1 MPPSLVSRQDFPSLF
16 AALADRGFQIIGP
29 TLRDDAIVYDEL
41 VSVDDLPI
49 GYTDEQEAGT
59 YRVKRRNDA
68 ALFGYTVGPQSWKRY
83 LHPPRL
89 RLWRAERADGGRMD
103 IEVDDE
109 APPKYAFLGVRACE
123 LAAIGIQDKVFVRGP
138 FVDKHYQRRRDEA
151 CIIAVN
157 CGQAGNTCFCVSMG
171 TGPRVQGDFDLSLV
185 ELLDTARHD
194 FLVEAGS
201 KLGRELLDA
210 IPHRQADATDLDTAD
225 AVIEATAGSMGRQM
239 DTEGIVSLLKDQPD
253 HPRWDD
259 VAGRCLTCTNCT
271 MVCPTC
277 FCTAVT
283 DTTDLAGVTAERWQ
297 HWDSCF
303 TLDFSHIAGGS
314 IRASTKSRYRQWMT
328 HKLATWF
335 DQFGTSGCVGCGR
348 CITWCPVGI
357 DITAEVRAIQ
367 QDNRATQ
374 QGGARP

>member
-1 MPPSLVSRQDFPSLF
+1 MQPSLLRREDFPSLF
-16 AALADRGFQIIGP
+16 AALFDRGFHIIGP
-29 TLRDDAIVYDEL
+29 TLQGDAIVYDEL
-41 VSVDDLPI
+41 ASVDDLPI
-49 GYTDEQEAGT
+49 GYTDEQEAAT
-59 YRVKRRNDA
+59 YRVKRRADA
-68 ALFGYTVGPQSWKRY
+68 ALFGYTVGPQSWKHY
-83 LHPPRL
+83 LHPPRY
-89 RLWRAERADGGRMD
+89 RLWRTERAADGKLD
-103 IEVDDE
+103 VTVEDDT
-109 APPKYAFLGVRACE
+109 PPRYAFLGVRACE
-123 LAAIGIQDKVFVRGP
+123 LAAIGVQDKVFLQGP
-138 FVDKHYQRRRDEA
+138 FVDVHYRRRREGA

-185 ELLDTARHD
+185 ELLTAERHD
-194 FLVEAGS
+194 FLVEIGS
-201 KLGRELLDA
+201 DLGQELIDSVPHQTAREADVALADA
-210 IPHRQADATDLDTAD
+210 I
-225 AVIEATAGSMGRQM
+225 ISATAGSMGRHM
-239 DTEGIVSLLKDQPD
+239 DTNGIVSLLKDHPN

-259 VAGRCLTCTNCT
+259 VAARCLTCTNCT

-283 DTTDLAGVTAERWQ
+283 DTTDLAGGGAERWQ

-314 IRASTKSRYRQWMT
+314 IRTSTKSRYRQWMT
-328 HKLATWF
+328 HKLATWV

-367 QDNRATQ
+367 QDNLE
-374 QGGARP
+374 GAAL